1 MSQEGLLT
9 FFSKREI
16 PSPAS
21 VIASVMRDIIG
32 ADRTWITTRTRFE
45 DQSWARWRRMVDSDF
60 SLREKEQEEE
70 WLPKGLTPEQAGQA
84 FRPGTRLML
93 IYTGTPLGLQLDRVL
108 QRIDEKVRGQFIPG
122 APTLTVGWH
131 DIWETAENDDG
142 TLFGRAFISLSLRGN
157 TSPNDWPEYRRQVF
171 QVPEVIELQQ
181 RLEQILG
188 PVERCIYWSV

>member
-1 MSQEGLLT
+1 MGQEGYLT
-9 FFSKREI
+9 FFSTREI
-16 PSPAS
+16 ADPAPI
-21 VIASVMRDIIG
+21 VATIMRDIIE
-32 ADRTWITTRTRFE
+32 AEQAWIATRTRFE
-45 DQSWARWRRMVDSDF
+45 YQAWERWRRMVDSNF
-60 SLREKEQEEE
+60 SLHEKQEDEE

-93 IYTGTPLGLQLDRVL
+93 IYTGTPLGLQMDRAM

-122 APTLTVGWH
+122 APALSVGWH
-131 DIWETAENDDG
+131 DIWETAENDGG

-181 RLEQILG
+181 RLEKIMG
-188 PVERCIYWSV
+188 PVERCIYWSI